1 MIPLKV
7 KKFTWLAIQE
17 VIFTKDDLVKW
28 KWKGDESCAFCT
40 NKETVNHIFFGY
52 STVGYVWSL
61 IAYALGAICRP
72 SSFAQFWTWIQWVLP
87 NGSPTKIICLMCSFL
102 TYWAGL
108 QKPEL
113 DQQVIQG
120 TETVK
125 NIALYFHKTWR
136 PICQTGVRSFLML
149 ESTSC
154 FVSSQSNPD
163 AVLML
168 ESASLFLFFSA
179 YEL

>member
-1 MIPLKV
+1 LECYDPSESKNFHV
-7 KKFTWLAIQE
+7 VSIQE

-52 STVGYVWSL
+52 STAEYVWSL

-87 NGSPTKIICLMCSFL
+87 NGSSTKIICLMCSFL
-102 TYWAGL
+102 TYRAGL

-125 NIALYFHKTWR
+125 NIALYFHKKDVET
-136 PICQTGVRSFLML
+136 QM
-149 ESTSC
+149 
-154 FVSSQSNPD
+154 PD
-163 AVLML
+163 GRQVIPHVGK
-168 ESASLFLFFSA
+168 
-179 YEL
+179 Y